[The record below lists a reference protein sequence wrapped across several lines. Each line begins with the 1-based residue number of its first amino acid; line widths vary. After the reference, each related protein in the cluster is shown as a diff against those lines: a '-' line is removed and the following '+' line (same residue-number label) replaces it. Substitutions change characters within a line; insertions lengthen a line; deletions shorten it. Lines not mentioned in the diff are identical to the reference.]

1 MKIGNNCCAEYRN
14 LQEEGQQFH
23 SDEKRVL
30 GVWAVV
36 TFAFQVIWAST
47 THFVGEES

>member
-1 MKIGNNCCAEYRN
+1 MKIGNNCCAEYHN

-23 SDEKRVL
+23 SDEKRAL

-36 TFAFQVIWAST
+36 TFAFQVIWASIT
-47 THFVGEES
+47 RFVGEEN